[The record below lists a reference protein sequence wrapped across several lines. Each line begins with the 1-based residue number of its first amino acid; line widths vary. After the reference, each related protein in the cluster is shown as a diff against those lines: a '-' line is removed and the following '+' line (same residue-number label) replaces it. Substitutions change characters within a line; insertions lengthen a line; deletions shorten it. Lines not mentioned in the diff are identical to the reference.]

1 MTKYDASDMQ
11 ELIRKIQEHTATAEE
26 LRRFLRMTEQAA
38 SDDLLPYAEWQQCHG
53 EPLSSGL
60 KDKVMQSVAQRRVR
74 PLKHYVRKSLP
85 YAAAILLLLGLHRWL
100 PRMGNR
106 QPVWLTATTKDGE
119 IKRVTLPDSTAV
131 VLNARSAI
139 RYLPSP
145 DTIREVFLEGEAY
158 FDVRRNESKPFVV
171 RSGAL
176 STRVLGTAFNVRAYP
191 GETQQLGVVS
201 GKIQVSSPQGKTLVM
216 TQGDQVTYD
225 ATATFNSIVADP
237 QQMSSWQKGIIDMN
251 NLTLHQV
258 AAILERWYSVKI
270 VLMTPG
276 IGQHILSG
284 TQTNTSLTATLE
296 SICFVYNLQ
305 YQQEGQIIKIREK
318 Q

>member
-1 MTKYDASDMQ
+1 MTK
-11 ELIRKIQEHTATAEE
+11 
-26 LRRFLRMTEQAA
+26 
-38 SDDLLPYAEWQQCHG
+38 
-53 EPLSSGL
+53 
-60 KDKVMQSVAQRRVR
+60 
-74 PLKHYVRKSLP
+74 
-85 YAAAILLLLGLHRWL
+85 
-100 PRMGNR
+100 
-106 QPVWLTATTKDGE
+106 
-119 IKRVTLPDSTAV
+119 
-131 VLNARSAI
+131 
-139 RYLPSP
+139 
-145 DTIREVFLEGEAY
+145 
-158 FDVRRNESKPFVV
+158 
-171 RSGAL
+171 
-176 STRVLGTAFNVRAYP
+176 
-191 GETQQLGVVS
+191 
-201 GKIQVSSPQGKTLVM
+201 
-216 TQGDQVTYD
+216 GDQVTYD
-225 ATATFNSIVADP
+225 ATATFTSIVADP

>member
-26 LRRFLRMTEQAA
+26 LRRFLHMTEKPAA
-38 SDDLLPYAEWQQCHG
+38 DDLLPYTEWQQSQ
-53 EPLSSGL
+53 EAPLPPGL
-60 KDKVMQSVAQRRVR
+60 KDKVMLAVGQRRVR
-74 PLKHYVRKSLP
+74 PLKHYLRKSLP

-100 PRMGNR
+100 PRMGQR
-106 QPVWLTATTKDGE
+106 QPVWLTAATKDGE
-119 IKRVTLPDSTAV
+119 IKRITLPDSTTV
-131 VLNARSAI
+131 VLNARSTI
-139 RYLPSP
+139 RYAPSP
-145 DTIREVFLEGEAY
+145 DTIREIFLEGEAF
-158 FDVRRNESKPFVV
+158 FDVRSNENKPFVV

-191 GETQQLGVVS
+191 GETQQLGVIS
-201 GKIQVSSPQGKTLVM
+201 GKIQVSSPEGKILVM
-216 TQGDQVTYD
+216 TKGDQVLYD
-225 ATATFNSIVADP
+225 ATATFNTIAADP
-237 QQMSSWQKGIIDMN
+237 QQISSWQKGIIDMN
-251 NLTLHQV
+251 NLTLQQV
-258 AAILERWYSVKI
+258 AAVLERWYSVKI

-276 IGQHILSG
+276 IGQHVLSG

-305 YQQEGQIIKIREK
+305 YEQEGQLIKIREK

>member
-26 LRRFLRMTEQAA
+26 LRRFLHMTEQPAL
-38 SDDLLPYAEWQQCHG
+38 DDLLPFTEWQQSPQ
-53 EPLSSGL
+53 EALPSGL
-60 KDKVMQSVAQRRVR
+60 KEKVMQAIPRNRLR
-74 PLKHYVRKSLP
+74 YLRKSWP
-85 YAAAILLLLGLHRWL
+85 YAAAVALLLVLHQLL
-100 PRMGNR
+100 PRIGHQ
-106 QPVWLTATTKDGE
+106 QPALLTAATRDGE
-119 IKRVTLPDSTAV
+119 IKRITLPDSTTV

-139 RYLPSP
+139 RYASSP
-145 DTIREVFLEGEAY
+145 DAIREVFLEGEAY
-158 FDVRRNESKPFVV
+158 FDVRQNQHKPFVV

-176 STRVLGTAFNVRAYP
+176 STRVLGTTFNIRAYP

-201 GKIQVSSPQGKTLVM
+201 GKIQVSSPEGKSLVM
-216 TQGDQVTYD
+216 TKGDQVTYD
-225 ATATFNSIVADP
+225 ATATFVSITADP
-237 QQMSSWQKGIIDMN
+237 LQISSWQKGIIDMN
-251 NLTLHQV
+251 NLTLQQV

-270 VLMTPG
+270 ILLSPG
-276 IGQHILSG
+276 IGQHVLSG

-318 Q
+318 

>member
-26 LRRFLRMTEQAA
+26 LRRFLHMTEQPAL
-38 SDDLLPYAEWQQCHG
+38 DDLLPYTEWQQSQ
-53 EPLSSGL
+53 EEALPSGL
-60 KDKVMQSVAQRRVR
+60 KEKVMQAIPRNGLRSLQ
-74 PLKHYVRKSLP
+74 HYLRKSWP
-85 YAAAILLLLGLHRWL
+85 YAAAVALLLTLHQLL
-100 PRMGNR
+100 PHIGHH
-106 QPVWLTATTKDGE
+106 QPALLTAATRDGE
-119 IKRVTLPDSTAV
+119 IKRITLPDSTAV

-139 RYLPSP
+139 RYASSS
-145 DTIREVFLEGEAY
+145 DAIREVFLEGEAY
-158 FDVRRNESKPFVV
+158 FDVRQNENKPFVV

-176 STRVLGTAFNVRAYP
+176 STRVLGTTFNIRAYP

-201 GKIQVSSPQGKTLVM
+201 GKIQVSSPEGKSLVM
-216 TQGDQVTYD
+216 IKGDQVTYD
-225 ATATFNSIVADP
+225 ATATFVSITADP
-237 QQMSSWQKGIIDMN
+237 QQISSWQKGIIDMN
-251 NLTLHQV
+251 NLTLQQV
-258 AAILERWYSVKI
+258 TAILERWYSVKI
-270 VLMTPG
+270 VLLTPG
-276 IGQHILSG
+276 IGQHVLSG